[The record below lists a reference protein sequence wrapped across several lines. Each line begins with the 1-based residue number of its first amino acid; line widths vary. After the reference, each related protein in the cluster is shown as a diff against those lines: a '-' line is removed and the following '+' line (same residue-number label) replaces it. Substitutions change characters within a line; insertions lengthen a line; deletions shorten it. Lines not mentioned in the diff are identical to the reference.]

1 MRIPTRTPTLRMPTL
16 CLLAALAL
24 PGAAEA
30 QVTPDLNSWN
40 RSLSYQSD
48 MRSQQLSQTSE
59 LNTLRM
65 QAQRNVQFA
74 PAPIVVPG
82 VVLRR
87 GGFSAGGPRHSGV
100 RAGRTGRDRS
110 LDTGICVGC

>member
-1 MRIPTRTPTLRMPTL
+1 MRSPTRTQTLRMPAL
-16 CLLAALAL
+16 CLLAATAL
-24 PGAAEA
+24 PGAAAA

-48 MRSQQLSQTSE
+48 MRAQQLSQTSA

-65 QAQRNVQFA
+65 DAQRNVQFA
-74 PAPIVVPG
+74 PAPIAVPG
-82 VVLRR
+82 AVPRR

>member
-1 MRIPTRTPTLRMPTL
+1 MPTRIPTLRMPTL
-16 CLLAALAL
+16 CLLAAMAL

-30 QVTPDLNSWN
+30 QVSPDLNSWN

-59 LNTLRM
+59 LNSLRI

-74 PAPIVVPG
+74 PAPIVAPG

-100 RAGRTGRDRS
+100 RTGRTGLDRS
-110 LDTGICVGC
+110 LDTGVCIGC